1 MSWTLLPASQ
11 FSAYAERW
19 QQLNTEAAK
28 SPLLAPDFVQ
38 PLLTEFGHG
47 KELFAYCEQ
56 DGQMQAM
63 AIVSPRGR
71 GVWET
76 FQPSQAPIGMWLH
89 RPELDLQPLLTG
101 LMRELPGFPLSLCL
115 TQLDPELVSRP
126 AEAKHVRT
134 LNYIETAR
142 ITIGGSFDEY
152 WNARG
157 KNLRSNLKKQRA
169 KLQKDGVT
177 TRMQVNRAP
186 EDVAAGIADYGRL
199 ESAGWKASGGTAI
212 HPDNAQGRFYRGML
226 EAFCRCDAGRIYR
239 YWFDDQ
245 LVAMDLCVEGADSI
259 IILKTTYDESVP
271 NSLSPTLLMR
281 EEACRQ
287 LFEEGRFN
295 KIEFYGKV
303 MEWHRRWTEEIR
315 TMYHVTGYRW
325 PVLLGLRDMLN
336 RPTKIVG
343 QLRNQFQSAPS
354 GEPSA
359 E

>member
-1 MSWTLLPASQ
+1 
-11 FSAYAERW
+11 
-19 QQLNTEAAK
+19 
-28 SPLLAPDFVQ
+28 
-38 PLLTEFGHG
+38 
-47 KELFAYCEQ
+47 
-56 DGQMQAM
+56 MQAM

-89 RPELDLQPLLTG
+89 RPELDLQILLAG
-101 LMRELPGFPLSLCL
+101 LMRQLPGISLSLGL
-115 TQLDPELVSRP
+115 TQLDPEQVSRP
-126 AEAKHVRT
+126 ADAKHLRT

-142 ITIGGSFDEY
+142 ITITGSFDEY
-152 WNARG
+152 WSARG

-177 TRMQVNRAP
+177 TRIQVSRAS
-186 EDVAAGIADYGRL
+186 EQVVAAIADYGRL

-212 HPDNAQGRFYRGML
+212 HPGNAQGRFYRSML
-226 EAFCRCDAGRIYR
+226 EAFCQRDAGRIYR

-245 LVAMDLCVEGADSI
+245 LVAMDLCVEGIDSI
-259 IILKTTYDESVP
+259 IILKTTYDESVS

-287 LFEEGRFN
+287 LFEENRFN

-325 PVLLGLRDMLN
+325 PVLLELRDMLH
-336 RPTKIVG
+336 RPAKIVG
-343 QLRNQFQSAPS
+343 QLRNQFQSAQR